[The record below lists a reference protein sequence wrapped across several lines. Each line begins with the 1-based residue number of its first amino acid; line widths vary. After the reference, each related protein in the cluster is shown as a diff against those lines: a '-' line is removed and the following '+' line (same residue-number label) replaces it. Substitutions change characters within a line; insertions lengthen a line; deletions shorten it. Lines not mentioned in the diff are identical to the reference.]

1 MNRIDEA
8 AMNSILDR
16 WGGSAPGRI
25 LRLAWQAGLRRR
37 EIRDLTWGSVDLM
50 EWKISLPDRT
60 VPIPMELALFLA
72 PLEEEKERFVVFSQR
87 TGGPL
92 DPQTISHLAKEALT
106 EGGLSDVRLTDLRTD
121 CAVRMLCAGQ
131 DWQAVSRATGMS
143 AAALRKLGGQ
153 STRAVKE
160 PRVKAAAVEQLLE
173 REGATPAGA
182 AIALA
187 WRMGLGL
194 DEILALK
201 WEDVDALPLDSR
213 TKKLLQGIERQGP
226 FVLST
231 RTLRPYDRA
240 RLSRLVRSAFI
251 QGGLD
256 DLTLRDLRQLR
267 SADAFDAQLLLLAGR
282 REGVTLQQARE
293 ELDLVDTAVRRSLR
307 RLVQKGKLVRVGM
320 RYYLPGAV
328 VPPEEQET
336 AILDYLNK
344 EGFAYR
350 QDIARLLRLP
360 PALCRP
366 VLQRM
371 VESGKLRLEEQR
383 YIMN

>member
-8 AMNSILDR
+8 TMNSILDR
-16 WGGSAPGRI
+16 WGESAPGRI
-25 LRLAWQAGLRRR
+25 LRLAWQVGLRRR

-50 EWKISLPDRT
+50 EWKVSLPDRT
-60 VPIPMELALFLA
+60 VPIPVELALFLA
-72 PLEEEKERFVVFSQR
+72 PLAEEKERFVVSSQR

-106 EGGLSDVRLTDLRTD
+106 EGGLPDVRLTDLRTD
-121 CAVRMLCAGQ
+121 CALRMLCAGQ
-131 DWQAVSRATGMS
+131 DWQAVSRAMGMS
-143 AAALRKLGGQ
+143 ASALRQLGGQ

-160 PRVKAAAVEQLLE
+160 PRARAEAVEQLLQK
-173 REGATPAGA
+173 EGPTPAGA

-187 WRMGLGL
+187 WRGGLGL
-194 DEILALK
+194 EEILALK
-201 WEDVDALPLDSR
+201 WEQLDALPLDSR
-213 TKKLLQGIERQGP
+213 TKKLLAGLDRQGP

-231 RTLRPYDRA
+231 RTGRPYDRA

-267 SADAFDAQLLLLAGR
+267 SAESFDAQLLSLAGQ
-282 REGVTLQQARE
+282 REGVTLRRAQE
-293 ELDLVDTAVRRSLR
+293 TLELTDTAVRRCLR

-328 VPPEEQET
+328 VSPEDQE
-336 AILDYLNK
+336 AVILDYLK
-344 EGFAYR
+344 REGFAYR
-350 QDIARLLRLP
+350 QDIARLLRI
-360 PALCRP
+360 PAAQCRP

-371 VESGKLRLEEQR
+371 VERGLVRLEEQR

>member
-92 DPQTISHLAKEALT
+92 DSQTISHLVKEALA
-106 EGGLSDVRLTDLRTD
+106 EGGFPDVRLTDLRTD
-121 CAVRMLCAGQ
+121 CAVRMLAAGQ

-194 DEILALK
+194 DEILALT

-213 TKKLLQGIERQGP
+213 TKKLLQGIGRQGP

-282 REGVTLQQARE
+282 REGVTLQQAQE

-328 VPPEEQET
+328 VPPEEQEA
-336 AILDYLNK
+336 AILDYLKK

-350 QDIARLLRLP
+350 QDIAQLLRI
-360 PALCRP
+360 PAAQCRP
-366 VLQRM
+366 VLRRM

>member
-8 AMNSILDR
+8 TMNSILDR
-16 WGGSAPGRI
+16 WGESAPGRI

-37 EIRDLTWGSVDLM
+37 ETRDLTWGSVDLM

-60 VPIPMELALFLA
+60 VPIPVELALFLA
-72 PLEEEKERFVVFSQR
+72 PLAEEKERFVVSSQR
-87 TGGPL
+87 TGAPL
-92 DPQTISHLAKEALT
+92 DPQTISHLAKEALA
-106 EGGLSDVRLTDLRTD
+106 EGGLPDVRLTDLRTD
-121 CAVRMLCAGQ
+121 CALRMLCAGQ

-153 STRAVKE
+153 STRAVKD
-160 PRVKAAAVEQLLE
+160 PRVKAAAVEQLLQK
-173 REGATPAGA
+173 EGSTPAGA

-187 WRMGLGL
+187 WRGGLGL
-194 DEILALK
+194 EEILALK
-201 WEDVDALPLDSR
+201 WEQVESLCLDSR
-213 TKKLLQGIERQGP
+213 TKTLLEGLERQSP

-231 RTLRPYDRA
+231 RTGRPYDRA
-240 RLSRLVRSAFI
+240 RLSRLVRSAFV

-282 REGVTLQQARE
+282 REGVTLQQAQE

-328 VPPEEQET
+328 VPPEEQEA
-336 AILDYLNK
+336 AILDYLK
-344 EGFAYR
+344 REGFAYR
-350 QDIARLLRLP
+350 QDIARLLRI
-360 PALCRP
+360 PAAQCRP
-366 VLQRM
+366 VLRRM
-371 VESGKLRLEEQR
+371 VESGKLHLEEQR

>member
-50 EWKISLPDRT
+50 EWKLSLPDRT

-92 DPQTISHLAKEALT
+92 DPQTISHLAKEALA
-106 EGGLSDVRLTDLRTD
+106 EGGFPDVRLTDLRTD

-153 STRAVKE
+153 STRAVKD

-213 TKKLLQGIERQGP
+213 TKTLLEGLERQGP

-267 SADAFDAQLLLLAGR
+267 SADTFDAQLLLLAGR
-282 REGVTLQQARE
+282 REGVTLQQAQE
-293 ELDLVDTAVRRSLR
+293 ELGLVDTAVRRSLR
-307 RLVQKGKLVRVGM
+307 CLVQKGKLVRVGM

-328 VPPEEQET
+328 VPPEEQEA
-336 AILDYLNK
+336 AILDYLKK

-350 QDIARLLRLP
+350 QDIARLLRI
-360 PALCRP
+360 PAAQCRP
-366 VLQRM
+366 VLRRM

>member
-16 WGGSAPGRI
+16 WGESTPGRI

-92 DPQTISHLAKEALT
+92 DPQTISHLAKEALA
-106 EGGLSDVRLTDLRTD
+106 EGGFPDVRLTDLRTD
-121 CAVRMLCAGQ
+121 CAVRMLAAGQ

-213 TKKLLQGIERQGP
+213 TKTLLEGLERQGP

-231 RTLRPYDRA
+231 RTGRPYDRA

-267 SADAFDAQLLLLAGR
+267 SADAFDAQILLLAGR
-282 REGVTLQQARE
+282 REGVTLQQAQE
-293 ELDLVDTAVRRSLR
+293 ELGLVDTAVRRSLR

-328 VPPEEQET
+328 VPPEDQEA
-336 AILDYLNK
+336 AILDYLK
-344 EGFAYR
+344 EEGFAYR
-350 QDIARLLRLP
+350 QDIARLLRI
-360 PALCRP
+360 PAAQCRP
-366 VLQRM
+366 VLRRM

>member
-72 PLEEEKERFVVFSQR
+72 PLEEEKERFVAFSQR

-92 DPQTISHLAKEALT
+92 DPQTISHLAKEALA
-106 EGGLSDVRLTDLRTD
+106 EGGFPDVRLTDLRTD

-143 AAALRKLGGQ
+143 AAALRQLGGQ

-213 TKKLLQGIERQGP
+213 TKTLLERLERQGP

-328 VPPEEQET
+328 VPPEDQEA
-336 AILDYLNK
+336 AILDYLK
-344 EGFAYR
+344 EEGFAYR
-350 QDIARLLRLP
+350 QDIARLLRI
-360 PALCRP
+360 PAAQCRP
-366 VLQRM
+366 VLRRM

>member
-8 AMNSILDR
+8 TMNSILDR
-16 WGGSAPGRI
+16 WGESAPGRI

-72 PLEEEKERFVVFSQR
+72 PLEEEKERFGVASQR
-87 TGGPL
+87 TGDPL
-92 DPQTISHLAKEALT
+92 DPQTISHLAKEALA
-106 EGGLSDVRLTDLRTD
+106 EGGLPDVRLTDLRTD
-121 CAVRMLCAGQ
+121 CALRMLCAGQ

-153 STRAVKE
+153 STRAVKD

-187 WRMGLGL
+187 WRIGLGL
-194 DEILALK
+194 DEILELK
-201 WEDVDALPLDSR
+201 WEAVDTLPLDSR
-213 TKKLLQGIERQGP
+213 TKTLLEGLERQGP

-231 RTLRPYDRA
+231 RTGRPYDRA
-240 RLSRLVRSAFI
+240 RLSRLVRSAFV

-282 REGVTLQQARE
+282 REGVTLQQAQE

-328 VPPEEQET
+328 VPPEEQEA
-336 AILDYLNK
+336 AILDYLK
-344 EGFAYR
+344 REGFAYR

-360 PALCRP
+360 PAQCRP

-371 VESGKLRLEEQR
+371 VESGKLHLEEQR

>member
-92 DPQTISHLAKEALT
+92 DPQTISHLAKEALA
-106 EGGLSDVRLTDLRTD
+106 EGGFPDVRLTDLRTD
-121 CAVRMLCAGQ
+121 CAVRMLAAGQ

-160 PRVKAAAVEQLLE
+160 PRVKATAVEQLLE

-213 TKKLLQGIERQGP
+213 TKTLLEGLERQGP

-267 SADAFDAQLLLLAGR
+267 SADAFDAQILLLAGR

-328 VPPEEQET
+328 VPPEDQEA
-336 AILDYLNK
+336 AILDYLK
-344 EGFAYR
+344 REGFAYR
-350 QDIARLLRLP
+350 QDIARLLRI
-360 PALCRP
+360 PAAQCRP
-366 VLQRM
+366 VLRRM

>member
-92 DPQTISHLAKEALT
+92 DPQTISHLVKEALA
-106 EGGLSDVRLTDLRTD
+106 EGGFPDVRLTDLRTD
-121 CAVRMLCAGQ
+121 CAVRMLAAGQ

-282 REGVTLQQARE
+282 REGVTLQQAQE

-328 VPPEEQET
+328 VPPEEQEA
-336 AILDYLNK
+336 AILDYLKK

-350 QDIARLLRLP
+350 QDIAQLLRI
-360 PALCRP
+360 PAAQCRP
-366 VLQRM
+366 VLRRM